1 MILSLRQIKRRIK
14 SVESTKKI
22 TRAMQMVSTAKF
34 KRSEDVLYTGRPYYL
49 KLDSILQKLI
59 ISLKPE
65 ELGVHPLLEERVEK
79 KNLAVCV
86 ITSDSGLCSV
96 YNNNIIRVAE
106 DFIAQHGKEKIK
118 LVAIG
123 RKGFAYFAKR
133 GVKIAKSY
141 VGLNG
146 RYSPEAA
153 DEISDYLVGMFLGGE
168 ADEVYIAHT
177 HFGATMRYHTRVR
190 KFLNIVPHAPGVRT
204 TEPKDPAEKQGEIEF
219 IADPDIEKILK
230 DLIPRYISVKMRL
243 ILLDAFT
250 SEHSARM
257 MAMQAATDNAVELID
272 SLTMLRNKARQ
283 ASITGEVL
291 QVATTA
297 EALKG

>member
-34 KRSEDVLYTGRPYYL
+34 KRSEDMLYIGRPYYL

-59 ISLKPE
+59 ASLKPE
-65 ELGVHPLLEERVEK
+65 ELGTHPLLEDRAEK
-79 KNLAVCV
+79 KNLAICL

-96 YNNNIIRVAE
+96 YNNNIIRVTE
-106 DFIAQHGKEKIK
+106 DFIEQHGKEKIK

-133 GVKIAKSY
+133 DVKIAKSY
-141 VGLNG
+141 IGLHG
-146 RYSPEAA
+146 RYSPETA
-153 DEISDYLVGMFLGGE
+153 DEIADALTGMFLSGE

-177 HFGATMRYHTRVR
+177 HFGSAMRYHTRVR
-190 KFLNIVPHAPGVRT
+190 KLLNIVPAPPGAGT
-204 TEPKDPAEKQGEIEF
+204 AEPKERAAREGEIEF
-219 IADPDIEKILK
+219 IAEPSMEKILK
-230 DLIPRYISVKMRL
+230 DLIPRYVSVKTRL

-257 MAMQAATDNAVELID
+257 MAMQTATDNAVELID

>member
-34 KRSEDVLYTGRPYYL
+34 KRCEDVLYVGRPYYL
-49 KLDSILQKLI
+49 KLDSILKKLI
-59 ISLKPE
+59 TSLKPE
-65 ELGVHPLLEERVEK
+65 ELSAHPLLEERAEK
-79 KNLAVCV
+79 KNIAVCV

-96 YNNNIIRVAE
+96 YNNNIIRITE
-106 DFIAQHGKEKIK
+106 DFISQHGKEKVK

-146 RYSPEAA
+146 RYSPETA
-153 DEISDYLVGMFLGGE
+153 DEIADALVGMFLSGE
-168 ADEVYIAHT
+168 VDEIYIAHT

-190 KFLNIVPHAPGVRT
+190 KFLNIVPAPSGVRAV
-204 TEPKDPAEKQGEIEF
+204 ESKEPAEKEGDIEF
-219 IADPDIEKILK
+219 IAEPSIERILK

>member
-1 MILSLRQIKRRIK
+1 MILSLRQIKRRIR

-34 KRSEDVLYTGRPYYL
+34 KRSEDVLYAGRPYYL
-49 KLDSILQKLI
+49 KLDSILQRLI
-59 ISLKPE
+59 MSLEPG
-65 ELGVHPLLEERVEK
+65 ELRAHPLLEERAKK

-141 VGLNG
+141 IGLHG
-146 RYSPEAA
+146 RYSPEIA
-153 DEISDYLVGMFLGGE
+153 DEIADGLVGMFLNGE

-177 HFGATMRYHTRVR
+177 HFGAAMRYHTRVR
-190 KFLNIVPHAPGVRT
+190 KFLNIVPAAK
-204 TEPKDPAEKQGEIEF
+204 EGEIEF
-219 IADPDIEKILK
+219 IAEPSIEKILK
-230 DLIPRYISVKMRL
+230 DLISRYISVKTRM

-257 MAMQAATDNAVELID
+257 MAMQTATDNAVELID

-291 QVATTA
+291 QVATAA

>member
-1 MILSLRQIKRRIK
+1 MILSLRQIKRRIR

-34 KRSEDVLYTGRPYYL
+34 KRSENMLYTGRPYYL

-59 ISLKPE
+59 TSLRPE
-65 ELGVHPLLEERVEK
+65 ELGMHPLLEERAVK
-79 KNLAVCV
+79 KNIAVCV

-96 YNNNIIRVAE
+96 YNNNIIRVTE
-106 DFIAQHGKEKIK
+106 DFMAQHGKEKIK

-123 RKGFAYFAKR
+123 RKGFAYFSKR
-133 GVKIAKSY
+133 GVTITKSY
-141 VGLNG
+141 VGLHG
-146 RYSPEAA
+146 RYSPDTA
-153 DEISDYLVGMFLGGE
+153 DEIAGELTRMFLSGE

-177 HFGATMRYHTRVR
+177 HFGSTARYHTRVR
-190 KFLNIVPHAPGVRT
+190 KFLNIVPAPPGVKT
-204 TEPKDPAEKQGEIEF
+204 VEPKEPAAKEGETEF
-219 IADPDIEKILK
+219 IAEPSIEKILK
-230 DLIPRYISVKMRL
+230 DLIPRYISVKTRL

-257 MAMQAATDNAVELID
+257 MAMQTATDNAVELID

-291 QVATTA
+291 QVASTA

>member
-1 MILSLRQIKRRIK
+1 MILSLKQIKRRIR

-34 KRSEDVLYTGRPYYL
+34 KRSENMLYIGRPYYL
-49 KLDSILQKLI
+49 KLDSILQKLLL
-59 ISLKPE
+59 SLKPE
-65 ELGVHPLLEERVEK
+65 ELGAHPLLEERAEK

-96 YNNNIIRVAE
+96 YNNNIITVTGN
-106 DFIAQHGKEKIK
+106 FIKEHGKERVR
-118 LVAIG
+118 LVAVG
-123 RKGFAYFAKR
+123 RRGFAYFAKR
-133 GVKIAKSY
+133 GAKIAKSY
-141 VGLNG
+141 VGFHG
-146 RYSPEAA
+146 RYSPEIA
-153 DEISDYLVGMFLGGE
+153 DEIADGLVGMFLSRD

-177 HFGATMRYHTRVR
+177 HFGSAMRYQTRVR
-190 KFLNIVPHAPGVRT
+190 KFLNIATVPAGVRAA
-204 TEPKDPAEKQGEIEF
+204 EPTKPAAKEGEIEF
-219 IADPDIEKILK
+219 IAEPSIEKILK
-230 DLIPRYISVKMRL
+230 DLIPKYISVKMRL

-257 MAMQAATDNAVELID
+257 MAMQTATNNAVELID
-272 SLTMLRNKARQ
+272 TLTLLRNKARQ

>member
-1 MILSLRQIKRRIK
+1 MILSLRQIKRRIR

-22 TRAMQMVSTAKF
+22 TRAMQLVSTAKF
-34 KRSEDVLYTGRPYYL
+34 KRSEDMLYTSRPYYL

-59 ISLKPE
+59 VSLKPE
-65 ELGVHPLLEERVEK
+65 ELKAHPLLEERAEK

-96 YNNNIIRVAE
+96 YNNNIIRVTE
-106 DFIAQHGKEKIK
+106 DFITQHGREKIK

-123 RKGFAYFAKR
+123 RKGFAYFAKC
-133 GVKIAKSY
+133 GVRIAKSY
-141 VGLNG
+141 LGLHG
-146 RYSPEAA
+146 RYSPETA
-153 DEISDYLVGMFLGGE
+153 DEIADGLVGMFMNGE

-177 HFGATMRYHTRVR
+177 HFGAAMRYHTRVR
-190 KFLNIVPHAPGVRT
+190 KFLNIVPTAPGVGT
-204 TEPKDPAEKQGEIEF
+204 AEPKEPAAKEGEIEF
-219 IADPDIEKILK
+219 IAEPSIEKILK
-230 DLIPRYISVKMRL
+230 DLISRYISVKTRL

-250 SEHSARM
+250 SEHSARL
-257 MAMQAATDNAVELID
+257 MAMQTATDNAVELID

>member
-1 MILSLRQIKRRIK
+1 M
-14 SVESTKKI
+14 
-22 TRAMQMVSTAKF
+22 
-34 KRSEDVLYTGRPYYL
+34 
-49 KLDSILQKLI
+49 
-59 ISLKPE
+59 
-65 ELGVHPLLEERVEK
+65 
-79 KNLAVCV
+79 

-106 DFIAQHGKEKIK
+106 DFITGHGKEKIK
-118 LVAIG
+118 LVAVG

-141 VGLNG
+141 LGLNG
-146 RYSPEAA
+146 RYSPEVS
-153 DEISDYLVGMFLGGE
+153 DEIANGLVGMFLSGE

-177 HFGATMRYHTRVR
+177 HFGAAMRYHMRVR
-190 KFLNIVPHAPGVRT
+190 KFLNITPAPRGVRKA
-204 TEPKDPAEKQGEIEF
+204 EPREPAADEADIEF
-219 IADPDIEKILK
+219 IAEPSIEKILK
-230 DLIPRYISVKMRL
+230 DLIPRYISIKMKL

-257 MAMQAATDNAVELID
+257 MAMQTATDNAVELVD
-272 SLTMLRNKARQ
+272 SLTMMRNKARQ

-291 QVATTA
+291 QVANAA

>member
-1 MILSLRQIKRRIK
+1 MILSLRQIKRRIR

-34 KRSEDVLYTGRPYYL
+34 KRSEDMLYIGRPYYL
-49 KLDSILQKLI
+49 KLDSILQRLLM
-59 ISLKPE
+59 SLKPE
-65 ELGVHPLLEERVEK
+65 ELRAHPLLEERAEK

-96 YNNNIIRVAE
+96 YNNNIIRATE
-106 DFIAQHGKEKIK
+106 DFITQHGKEKIK
-118 LVAIG
+118 LVAVG

-133 GVKIAKSY
+133 GIKIAKSY
-141 VGLNG
+141 VGLHG
-146 RYSPEAA
+146 RYSPETA
-153 DEISDYLVGMFLGGE
+153 DEIADALVGMFLSGE
-168 ADEVYIAHT
+168 ADEIYIAHT
-177 HFGATMRYHTRVR
+177 HFGAAMRYHTRVR
-190 KFLNIVPHAPGVRT
+190 KFLNIVPHVPGVRT
-204 TEPKDPAEKQGEIEF
+204 TEPKEPAAKEDEIEF
-219 IADPDIEKILK
+219 IADPSIEKILK
-230 DLIPRYISVKMRL
+230 DLIPRYISAKMRL

-257 MAMQAATDNAVELID
+257 MAMQTATDNAVELID

-291 QVATTA
+291 QVASAA